1 MSQTQRGL
9 LYGLLAAAI
18 WGGMYVVS
26 DQILRVIPPFTLLSI
41 RLLLGAL
48 TLILILGM
56 RMRPQKSTEYKVQS
70 TTKAIPSSKYSVPSS
85 KFNVQSTK
93 SQDAGSIPDTQYR
106 EQRTENFELRPHNA
120 LLPFVLVGL
129 LGFGV
134 SVSAQFVGTDLS
146 DAINGALITSASPAF
161 ILIFAALILRERL
174 TARHIA
180 AVLLATIGV
189 IVIIDPTQADFSS
202 ATFAGNVTLAF
213 AALTWGLFSVLSRR
227 VGQTRDTLVVTLWGF
242 VGGLLLTI
250 PAAFVELQT
259 RTIGTIDGGV
269 ILGILYLG
277 VISTAGAM
285 WLWNRAFALLD
296 AATASLTFFAQP
308 LVGALLAAAIGQQ
321 ITQALVIGGV
331 LIAVG
336 VLLAIQRT
344 PVKKVL

>member
-26 DQILRVIPPFTLLSI
+26 DQVLRVIPPFTLLTI

-48 TLILILGM
+48 TLAVILGI
-56 RMRPQKSTEYKVQS
+56 RYQASGSSRQSSTGDKVQG
-70 TTKAIPSSKYSVPSS
+70 
-85 KFNVQSTK
+85 TK
-93 SQDAGSIPDTQYR
+93 SQDVKPNLENPIPTTQYS
-106 EQRTENFELRPHNA
+106 ELSTKNSSLA
-120 LLPFVLVGL
+120 LVLVGL

-134 SVSAQFVGTDLS
+134 SVGAQFVGTDLS
-146 DAINGALITSASPAF
+146 DAVNGALITSASPAF

-180 AVLLATIGV
+180 AVVLATIGV
-189 IVIIDPTQADFSS
+189 IVIVDPAQADFSS
-202 ATFAGNVTLAF
+202 AAFAGNVTLVF

-227 VGQTRDTLVVTLWGF
+227 VGQARDTLVVTLWGF

-250 PAAFVELQT
+250 PAAFVELQS
-259 RTIGTIDGGV
+259 RTIGDIDGGV
-269 ILGILYLG
+269 ILGIFYLG
-277 VISTAGAM
+277 VVSTAGAM
-285 WLWNRAFALLD
+285 WLWNRAFALVD

-321 ITQALVIGGV
+321 ITQALVIGGI

-336 VLLAIQRT
+336 VLLAMRRT
-344 PVKKVL
+344 DPTTT